1 MFQPKSLRVA
11 TCLAVALFCLS
22 SSFYC
27 STVSAQTS
35 ESVEELK
42 AKVLELTEQNKYLE
56 ALPLLEKIV
65 VAEPDNARMHFDLG
79 FALIAQAH
87 NTKNAEQQIAL
98 SKRARAA
105 FVKARELN
113 VAEPVVDALIASMP
127 LDGSM
132 GDQSFSENIAANS
145 LMTQAE
151 ALFSQG
157 KLDEALRNYQKALTF
172 DPKLY
177 HAALFSGDVFV
188 SKGDFAS
195 AELWYKKAIEIDPT
209 RETAYR
215 YSATPLMKRGK
226 TAEARDRYIE
236 AFITEPYNKFTVAG
250 LVQWAQATQT
260 SLAHPTID
268 IPTGVTFDVKG
279 DAKINLDAS
288 ALLGGDDGSFAWNSY
303 GATRSKWHKET
314 FAQKYPG
321 QKYRHSLAEEV
332 EALRSVI
339 TLATSDKKAKTLSPA
354 LAKLKRLNDEGLLEA
369 YILLAK
375 PDEGLALDHPGYLKE
390 NREKL
395 RRYMVQYVVTGGGNW
410 QKF

>member
-188 SKGDFAS
+188 SKGISQAPNS
-195 AELWYKKAIEIDPT
+195 GT
-209 RETAYR
+209 R
-215 YSATPLMKRGK
+215 KRS
-226 TAEARDRYIE
+226 RLIR
-236 AFITEPYNKFTVAG
+236 
-250 LVQWAQATQT
+250 
-260 SLAHPTID
+260 
-268 IPTGVTFDVKG
+268 
-279 DAKINLDAS
+279 
-288 ALLGGDDGSFAWNSY
+288 
-303 GATRSKWHKET
+303 
-314 FAQKYPG
+314 PG
-321 QKYRHSLAEEV
+321 
-332 EALRSVI
+332 
-339 TLATSDKKAKTLSPA
+339 
-354 LAKLKRLNDEGLLEA
+354 KRLIA
-369 YILLAK
+369 I
-375 PDEGLALDHPGYLKE
+375 
-390 NREKL
+390 RL
-395 RRYMVQYVVTGGGNW
+395 RR
-410 QKF
+410 